1 MATPSSATPS
11 ASTSGSPRALVAE
24 RIISAMIGPAT
35 TRPPIPV
42 TIPSM
47 IAAANRFQ
55 KPAYVSAAIADA
67 SCFPP
72 PRRRAVRRR
81 RYCWRASSS
90 ASQASNSACGWTET
104 SAFIR

>member
-1 MATPSSATPS
+1 
-11 ASTSGSPRALVAE
+11 
-24 RIISAMIGPAT
+24 
-35 TRPPIPV
+35 
-42 TIPSM
+42 M

-67 SCFPP
+67 SCSRRR
-72 PRRRAVRRR
+72 RRRAVRR